1 MVRKFPTRSILPMD
15 TERIEWVD
23 VAKGIG
29 IILVIAGHSFQL
41 SWSSPLYA
49 FHLPLFFFLSG
60 LFAESSIEL
69 GYIDYIKKIGRRLMV
84 PWVVMLAMSLMVC
97 LLIPSWRAQLTWR
110 EIARNL
116 YFMNTNVF
124 QNSSLWYL
132 PCLFSALCLFRAMSA
147 IGKRGLWTKV
157 GVLVTLSL
165 SLLWLLPRMK
175 ALPLPGGRV
184 PFKIDSALL
193 AIVFIASSAWLGK
206 SAVCRV
212 VDAMSRVWI
221 VLPMLC
227 IVLYAACRNGW
238 TNMNSLDFGRRKY
251 LYFPIAY
258 CGIFALCFLAGYIS
272 RCSHFVFLK
281 KFFAYYGRNTLLI
294 FGFQSLF
301 IRLYLLSANKVFGL
315 DMSLYAEN
323 PVLHQLISFMLVS
336 FLASPL
342 VVVCY
347 GISARC
353 RVAIAGM
360 TWAGGSVAL

>member
-1 MVRKFPTRSILPMD
+1 MA

-41 SWSSPLYA
+41 SWSSPVYA

-97 LLIPSWRAQLTWR
+97 LLIPAWRTQLTWH

-116 YFMNTNVF
+116 YSMNTNVF

-132 PCLFSALCLFRAMSA
+132 PCLFFALCLFRAMSVVGRCA
-147 IGKRGLWTKV
+147 WMTKAS
-157 GVLVTLSL
+157 VLVVFSL
-165 SLLWLLPRMK
+165 LLLWLLPNMK
-175 ALPLPGGRV
+175 VLPLPGGRV

-193 AIVFIASSAWLGK
+193 GIVFIASSAWLGRG
-206 SAVCRV
+206 AVCRV
-212 VDAMSRVWI
+212 VGAMSRAWI

-227 IVLYAACRNGW
+227 LVLYAAYQNGS
-238 TNMNSLDFGRRKY
+238 TNMNSLDFGRYKS
-251 LYFPIAY
+251 LYFPIAF
-258 CGIFALCFLAGYIS
+258 CGILAMCLLSG
-272 RCSHFVFLK
+272 VFSKYSMLRN
-281 KFFAYYGRNTLLI
+281 FFSFYGRNSLLI

-301 IRLYLLSANKVFGL
+301 LRLYLLSANKVFGL